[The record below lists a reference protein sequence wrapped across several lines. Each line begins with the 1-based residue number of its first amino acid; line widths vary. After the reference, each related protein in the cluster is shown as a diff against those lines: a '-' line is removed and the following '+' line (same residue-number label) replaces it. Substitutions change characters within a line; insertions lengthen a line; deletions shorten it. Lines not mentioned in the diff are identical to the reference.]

1 MERQTKDNQE
11 DKNDLSNNNNFV
23 NDNGKL
29 ERWKIITS
37 DSLSRLR

>member
-29 ERWKIITS
+29 ER
-37 DSLSRLR
+37 